1 MHRDSGVTSGSNRL
15 LDALPIAETES
26 LRRSLRPVTLEVKEL
41 LFEPGQAIDFVYFPR
56 NCVVSLV
63 SLLHEGDVEVAT
75 IGNEGIVGVPLL
87 LGHSPAVR
95 AVCSVEGW
103 ADRIEAST
111 FLDEVVRSVP
121 LSDLVNDYI
130 QALFGQ
136 ISHAAACNRL
146 HSTEQRLCRWLL
158 MSRDRVG
165 TDEFAVTHQYLG
177 RMLGARRATVTLSA
191 GLLQAEGLIT
201 YQYGRI
207 TILDRE
213 GLEAAACECYE
224 AIEAELDRVIQR
236 ASRHTTAST

>member
-130 QALFGQ
+130 QAL
-136 ISHAAACNRL
+136 
-146 HSTEQRLCRWLL
+146 
-158 MSRDRVG
+158 
-165 TDEFAVTHQYLG
+165 
-177 RMLGARRATVTLSA
+177 
-191 GLLQAEGLIT
+191 
-201 YQYGRI
+201 
-207 TILDRE
+207 
-213 GLEAAACECYE
+213 
-224 AIEAELDRVIQR
+224 
-236 ASRHTTAST
+236 